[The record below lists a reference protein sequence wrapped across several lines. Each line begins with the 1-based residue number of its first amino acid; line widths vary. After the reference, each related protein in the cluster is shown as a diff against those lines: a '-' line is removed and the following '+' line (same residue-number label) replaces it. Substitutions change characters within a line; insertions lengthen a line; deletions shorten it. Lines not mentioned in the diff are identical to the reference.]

1 MGRMM
6 EMSLAEMLG
15 CSRKVAAE
23 LLLWAGDNIDLVIT
37 CSEQSSSLKECK
49 ARILNA
55 RIEKLER
62 MIGHE

>member
-55 RIEKLER
+55 RLEKLER
-62 MIGHE
+62 MVGHE